1 MIPLNLEIVTRLPL
15 GQPGAVGDL
24 EPAASGAE
32 DLVAGKKL
40 AGRCPAA
47 IFDRTRLYL
56 FRVPMAAGPPQKR
69 NGDLG
74 KRSSTAVQI
83 TNSDFLTD
91 ASLNR
96 FFDPKNIDLRLKN
109 GSVFNLTLPINH
121 QAWSAPRSCIR
132 SCLGRVY
139 PS

>member
-96 FFDPKNIDLRLKN
+96 FFQPQKHRFRAEKRPCLLCGRWNNMLKHLLQRN
-109 GSVFNLTLPINH
+109 RGQFCECS
-121 QAWSAPRSCIR
+121 
-132 SCLGRVY
+132 
-139 PS
+139 